1 MKKLMT
7 SLALTVLIAGSAA
20 AQAPGREQKTPEERA
35 QQQTELMTKHLGLTP
50 EQVPQVKAINLKYVD
65 RFSELRGRPRGEESG
80 KKEAVKD
87 LREQRNA
94 ELKAVLTPEQYD
106 RMIKGQAE
114 RQDKRQEQ
122 RKQRKADQ

>member
-7 SLALTVLIAGSAA
+7 SLALAALIAGNAS
-20 AQAPGREQKTPEERA
+20 AQAPGKSEKTPEERA
-35 QQQTELMTKHLGLTP
+35 QHQTELMTKHLGLTP
-50 EQVPQVKAINLKYVD
+50 EQVPQVQAINLKYVD
-65 RFSELRGRPRGEESG
+65 QFGELRGRSRDEANG
-80 KKEAVKD
+80 KKQAVKD

-106 RMIKGQAE
+106 TMIKGQAE
-114 RQDKRQEQ
+114 RQDKRQGH